1 MIWLY
6 VMGLPRKNIFWRPC
20 LWRMSQAMNV
30 YSLRTSCTIS
40 PPRPHE
46 KKKKRKNDL
55 WSRVPYTDLF
65 FFSPV
70 MDQKSIFFFTPALFP
85 IHNRLHL
92 TMNEPHDSVFYW
104 LYRFGWFF
112 NMYLTKS
119 ISLGG
124 HFHQRKLWEIA
135 NADIGI
141 LLPKLFWPTVRK
153 NCSSDREK
161 CWNSRLK
168 AENL

>member
-1 MIWLY
+1 
-6 VMGLPRKNIFWRPC
+6 MGLPRKNIFWRPC

-46 KKKKRKNDL
+46 KKEEEEK
-55 WSRVPYTDLF
+55 WSMIKSAIHRSL

-70 MDQKSIFFFTPALFP
+70 MDQKSIFLFTPALFP

-92 TMNEPHDSVFYW
+92 TMTEPHDSVSIGY
-104 LYRFGWFF
+104 
-112 NMYLTKS
+112 NIHSDSYLTRL

-135 NADIGI
+135 NTDKYWFWSWAWE
-141 LLPKLFWPTVRK
+141 LSLYKLWAWLMIPTVNSFGLK
-153 NCSSDREK
+153 REP
-161 CWNSRLK
+161 
-168 AENL
+168 

>member
-1 MIWLY
+1 
-6 VMGLPRKNIFWRPC
+6 MGLPRKNIFWRPC

-46 KKKKRKNDL
+46 KKRRGKMIYDQECHTQISFFLLLWIKKV
-55 WSRVPYTDLF
+55 SS
-65 FFSPV
+65 FSL
-70 MDQKSIFFFTPALFP
+70 QLSFQYI
-85 IHNRLHL
+85 IG
-92 TMNEPHDSVFYW
+92 EPHDSVFYW

-124 HFHQRKLWEIA
+124 TFSLKKIMRNSKCRQYCFGRELGSCHF
-135 NADIGI
+135 
-141 LLPKLFWPTVRK
+141 T
-153 NCSSDREK
+153 NCVLD
-161 CWNSRLK
+161 
-168 AENL
+168 

>member
-1 MIWLY
+1 MILLY

-65 FFSPV
+65 FLLLWIKKVSSFSL
-70 MDQKSIFFFTPALFP
+70 QLSFQYI
-85 IHNRLHL
+85 IG
-92 TMNEPHDSVFYW
+92 EPHDSVFYW

-124 HFHQRKLWEIA
+124 TFSPKKIMRNSKCRQYCFGPELGSCHF
-135 NADIGI
+135 
-141 LLPKLFWPTVRK
+141 T
-153 NCSSDREK
+153 NCVLD
-161 CWNSRLK
+161 
-168 AENL
+168 

>member
-1 MIWLY
+1 MILLY

-65 FFSPV
+65 FFLLLWIKKV
-70 MDQKSIFFFTPALFP
+70 CIFFFTPALFP

-92 TMNEPHDSVFYW
+92 TMIEPHDSVFYW
-104 LYRFGWFF
+104 LYRFF

-135 NADIGI
+135 NADNIVLVVI
-141 LLPKLFWPTVRK
+141 LGVVTLQIVCLT
-153 NCSSDREK
+153 NDSYC
-161 CWNSRLK
+161 
-168 AENL
+168 

>member
-1 MIWLY
+1 MAICHG
-6 VMGLPRKNIFWRPC
+6 V
-20 LWRMSQAMNV
+20 
-30 YSLRTSCTIS
+30 T
-40 PPRPHE
+40 
-46 KKKKRKNDL
+46 KKKYFLTSLPMKDESGDECIFPTDILYYITAKTTWKKEEEEK
-55 WSRVPYTDLF
+55 WSMIKSAIHRSL

-135 NADIGI
+135 NADNGI

-153 NCSSDREK
+153 K
-161 CWNSRLK
+161 LF
-168 AENL
+168 